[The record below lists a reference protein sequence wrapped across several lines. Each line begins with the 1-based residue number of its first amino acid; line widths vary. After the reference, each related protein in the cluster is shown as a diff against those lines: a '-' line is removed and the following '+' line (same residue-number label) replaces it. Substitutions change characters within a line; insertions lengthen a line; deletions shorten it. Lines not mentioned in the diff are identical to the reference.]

1 MSHIGTGVAA
11 GVAQTQLQSK
21 QVSQARNQRQAAAN
35 RQAKQVRDRYEAH
48 LVALE
53 DQEGGDSS
61 MNLHVDSE
69 LPQHHSPP
77 PDQPDGEREH
87 RVVNEDEGDDTAES
101 QLDIR
106 A

>member
-1 MSHIGTGVAA
+1 MSQIGTGVAA

-53 DQEGGDSS
+53 DQDGGESA
-61 MNLHVDSE
+61 MHLHVDSD
-69 LPQHHSPP
+69 LPQHHSPA
-77 PDQPDGEREH
+77 PDPSEGEGEH
-87 RVVNEDEGDDTAES
+87 RVINEDQDDDTNLS
-101 QLDIR
+101 RLDIE